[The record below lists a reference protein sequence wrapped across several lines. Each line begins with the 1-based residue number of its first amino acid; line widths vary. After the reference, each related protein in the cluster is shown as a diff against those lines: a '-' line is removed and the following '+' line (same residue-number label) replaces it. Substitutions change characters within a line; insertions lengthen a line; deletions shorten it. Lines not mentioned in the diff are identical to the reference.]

1 MIVVNTMFSLLEP
14 SEVYE
19 LLANSHVKNRNAWLF
34 AYFHEIPQEYIDQ
47 GELENLYSFLMD
59 ESDRDIQSSSYRD
72 ISFLDK
78 YLPVD
83 NDVILT
89 ASRIILKKQE
99 YSPFMVTIYFE
110 LQFNEYNIKPKDV
123 VQKYIRDIKLL
134 EQIYICVL

>member
-1 MIVVNTMFSLLEP
+1 MILASEVTTGIGIMIMVNTMFSLLEP

-123 VQKYIRDIKLL
+123 VQY
-134 EQIYICVL
+134 VF